1 MTAIH
6 TASATTA
13 TATIEPHD
21 AGSPTPHIRIA
32 IVGSGFAGMGL
43 AIKLRQEGRDDF
55 LVFERGEDV
64 GGTWRDNTYPGCQ
77 CDVPSNLYSFS
88 FAPNP
93 DWTHTYA
100 TQPEIRTYLQE
111 CADRFGIRP
120 HIRFGH
126 RVIDARWNDTDTRWH
141 IDTSEG
147 SFTADL
153 VVVGAGPFSDPSI
166 PEIPG
171 AASFTGTSFHTARW
185 DHDHELTGERIAVI
199 GTGAS
204 AIQAVPAIQ
213 PIVEHLTLF
222 QRTPPWVLPHPGRDV
237 PESKRR
243 RYRRFPITQKID
255 RAFTYVVRELSVI
268 AFTKRPE
275 FMEAPEREGI
285 KHMER
290 AVADPE
296 LRAKLRPTFSLGCKR
311 VLLSDK
317 WYPAIAQPNVDVV
330 TESIREITPEGVV
343 TADGVEYPV
352 DTIIWATG
360 FHVTDIPAAQHV
372 WNAKG
377 ENLLHEIT
385 DGDGMYLGTTAPG
398 FPNLF
403 VMVGPNTGLG
413 HSSIVYMI
421 ESQLNYI
428 LDAIHQIDDRGLAT
442 VTVRGGPARDY
453 NAEMQRGLEGTIWN
467 SGCASWYLD
476 ANGRNQ
482 TLWPTFTWKF
492 RARTRRFDIA
502 NYDFVTQR
510 ERQLIASQRSSGTG
524 TTRDTAAFIG
534 G

>member
-1 MTAIH
+1 M
-6 TASATTA
+6 
-13 TATIEPHD
+13 
-21 AGSPTPHIRIA
+21 SPTIIEGDSTMTESHTDVPHTRIA

-43 AIKLRQEGRDDF
+43 AIKLRQEGRNDF
-55 LVFERGEDV
+55 VVFERGTDV

-100 TQPEIRTYLQE
+100 KQPEIWAYLQD
-111 CADRFGIRP
+111 CADRYGIRP
-120 HIRFGH
+120 HIRFDH
-126 RVIDARWNDTDTRWH
+126 RVLDARWSDHDSRWH

-147 SFTADL
+147 PYTADL
-153 VVVGAGPFSDPSI
+153 MMVGVGPLSDPSI
-166 PEIPG
+166 PDIPG
-171 AASFTGTSFHTARW
+171 ASTFAGTSFHTAAW
-185 DHDHELTGERIAVI
+185 DHEHDLTGRRVAVI

-204 AIQAVPAIQ
+204 AIQAVPQIA
-213 PIVEHLTLF
+213 PTVDHLTLF

-237 PESKRR
+237 PEATRR
-243 RYRRFPITQKID
+243 RYRRFPLTQKID
-255 RAFTYVVRELSVI
+255 RSFTYMARELAVI
-268 AFTKRPE
+268 AFTKRPDL
-275 FMEAPEREGI
+275 MKAPEKDGI
-285 KHMER
+285 KHMEA
-290 AVADPE
+290 AVQDPA

-311 VLLSDK
+311 VLLSDT
-317 WYPAIAQPNVDVV
+317 WYPAIARPNVEVV
-330 TESIREITPEGVV
+330 TDSIKEITPTGVV
-343 TADGVEYPV
+343 TTDGVEHPV

-372 WNAKG
+372 WNANG
-377 ENLLHEIT
+377 EHLLHEIT

-428 LDAIHQIDDRGLAT
+428 LDAIHQIDDRALAT
-442 VTVRGGPARDY
+442 VTVRGGPARAY
-453 NAEMQRGLEGTIWN
+453 NAELQRGLAGTIWN

-476 ANGRNQ
+476 AKGRNQ

-492 RARTRRFDIA
+492 RARTRKFDMA
-502 NYDFVTQR
+502 NYDFITQR
-510 ERQLIASQRSSGTG
+510 ERELIASQRSTSVGGATRNSTTVSGG
-524 TTRDTAAFIG
+524 
-534 G
+534 